1 VYKRQYVWNIDGGE
15 SVFDSFSV
23 QGLSK
28 SFSFSIY
35 STYDDLCKSKS
46 NTYSVKLDSVIA
58 KFSCDV
64 TQIEEG
70 EAILFKNTSLNANSF
85 EWYFDADGSSHSES
99 PWFYF
104 LNEGLKTITLIAKSH
119 NGCKDTLIKTNY
131 ILVDQIATSLNDP
144 TSGDYNV
151 YPNPFTNTLNI
162 KVPISNQSSFS
173 ISDALGRVVIE
184 GKLTDPDTVLNTA
197 DLKEG
202 IYFLT
207 IRINKESKTIKILK
221 RNQ

>member
-1 VYKRQYVWNIDGGE
+1 M
-15 SVFDSFSV
+15 
-23 QGLSK
+23 
-28 SFSFSIY
+28 
-35 STYDDLCKSKS
+35 
-46 NTYSVKLDSVIA
+46 
-58 KFSCDV
+58 
-64 TQIEEG
+64 
-70 EAILFKNTSLNANSF
+70 
-85 EWYFDADGSSHSES
+85 
-99 PWFYF
+99 
-104 LNEGLKTITLIAKSH
+104 
-119 NGCKDTLIKTNY
+119 NY

-144 TSGDYNV
+144 TSGDCNV

-162 KVPISNQSSFS
+162 EVPISNQSSFS
-173 ISDALGRVVIE
+173 ISEALGRVVIE